1 MSKYN
6 GPVADAIEDIVRQR
20 DFDGIT
26 AEEAVEEI
34 VELVQGFI
42 MAGLTQGQST
52 EEVLQV
58 WMRGAVG

>member
-6 GPVADAIEDIVRQR
+6 GPVADAVEDIVRQR

-26 AEEAVEEI
+26 AEEAVEKI

-42 MAGLTQGQST
+42 MAGVMQGQST